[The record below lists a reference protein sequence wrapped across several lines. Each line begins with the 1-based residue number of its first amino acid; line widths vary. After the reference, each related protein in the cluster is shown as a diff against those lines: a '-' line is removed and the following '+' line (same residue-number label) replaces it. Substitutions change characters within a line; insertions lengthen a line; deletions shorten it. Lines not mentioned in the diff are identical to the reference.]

1 MTKKRVS
8 RREVVVE
15 ELADVDLG
23 DGRRSARAKAIAD
36 RMAAA
41 PEASLPVA
49 MKDRAMLEALYRHLS
64 SEGVDFQGILE
75 SHLARS
81 GRRVAA
87 ASIDVYVAHDTTVC
101 TFSGEAERDGVG
113 VVNGEKQGFFAHV
126 SLAVAADGKRTPLG
140 LLAAEIFTREGAQD
154 LEGSEG
160 KRWSRG
166 VAASATRANGYAQ
179 LVHVAD
185 REGDGYGLL
194 AELTAKGHR
203 FIIRAKEN
211 RVVEIE
217 GEGRTYLFDAAQE
230 TRQSYALDV
239 PVAKRGG
246 KRHGEA
252 RRAHP
257 DREARLANLTVAALA
272 VTLKRPRKN
281 APSDAPTR
289 LPVNAVHVFEV
300 GAPLGEKPIEWLLL
314 TNEPVGT
321 KEQIAAVI
329 EGYRTRW
336 TVEEYFKALKTGCAF
351 EERQLESFRSL
362 TNLLAYSL
370 IIAYALLLL
379 RALARSEVDL
389 PADALLTRDQL
400 VCLRV
405 MTKRKKAALTTAN
418 QVLDAIAELGVHLK
432 SNGLPGWRVLSRGWQ
447 RLLDFEVAYQAM
459 KGAGLVINR

>member
-1 MTKKRVS
+1 MGKKRVS
-8 RREVVVE
+8 RREVVGE

-23 DGRRSARAKAIAD
+23 DGRRTMRAKAIAD

-75 SHLARS
+75 SHLVRS
-81 GRRVAA
+81 GRRVAE
-87 ASIDVYVAHDTTVC
+87 ASTDVYVAHDTTAC

-154 LEGSEG
+154 IEGNEG
-160 KRWSRG
+160 RRWNRG
-166 VAASATRANGYAQ
+166 VAASATRANRHAQ

-185 REGDGYGLL
+185 REGDAYSLL

-217 GEGRTYLFDAAQE
+217 GEGRNHLFDAAQE
-230 TRQSYALDV
+230 TRQRYAVDV

-272 VTLKRPRKN
+272 VTLKRPRKD
-281 APSDAPTR
+281 APPGTPTR
-289 LPVNAVHVFEV
+289 LPLNAVHVFEV
-300 GAPLGEKPIEWLLL
+300 GTPLGEKPIEWLLL
-314 TNEPVGT
+314 TGEPVDT

-362 TNLLAYSL
+362 TNLLAYSM

-379 RALARSEVDL
+379 RALARSGLDL
-389 PADALLTRDQL
+389 PADALLTDDQL
-400 VCLRV
+400 VCLGV
-405 MTKRKKAALTTAN
+405 MIKRKTALTTAS
-418 QVLDAIAELGVHLK
+418 QVLEAIAVLGVHLK

>member
-1 MTKKRVS
+1 MSKKRMS
-8 RREVVVE
+8 RREVVAE

-23 DGRRSARAKAIAD
+23 DERRTARAKVIAD
-36 RMAAA
+36 RMAMA

-64 SEGVDFQGILE
+64 SRGVDFQAILE

-81 GRRVAA
+81 GRRVIEATT
-87 ASIDVYVAHDTTVC
+87 DVYVAHDTSAC
-101 TFSGEAERDGVG
+101 TFSGEAQRNGVG
-113 VVNGEKQGFFAHV
+113 VVNGKKQGFFAHV
-126 SLAVAADGKRTPLG
+126 SLAVAADGNRTPLG
-140 LLAAEIFTREGAQD
+140 LLATELFTREGAQD
-154 LEGSEG
+154 LEDNEG
-160 KRWSRG
+160 RRWNRG
-166 VAASATRANGYAQ
+166 VAASATRADHCAR

-185 REGDGYGLL
+185 REGDAYSLL
-194 AELTAKGHR
+194 AELAAEGRR

-217 GEGRTYLFDAAQE
+217 GEGRTHLFDAAQE
-230 TRQSYALDV
+230 TRHSFTLDV

-257 DREARLANLTVAALA
+257 DREARLANLSVAALP
-272 VTLKRPRKN
+272 VILMRPRKN
-281 APSDAPTR
+281 APPGAPTR
-289 LPVNAVHVFEV
+289 LSLNAVHVFEV
-300 GAPLGEKPIEWLLL
+300 GAPLGEAPIEWLLL
-314 TNEPVGT
+314 TSEPVGT
-321 KEQIAAVI
+321 KKQIAAVI
-329 EGYRTRW
+329 EGYRTRR
-336 TVEEYFKALKTGCAF
+336 TVKEYFKALKTGCAF

-379 RALARSEVDL
+379 RALSRSKLDVS
-389 PADALLTRDQL
+389 ADALLTSDQL

-405 MTKRKKAALTTAN
+405 MTKRTKTALTTAS

-447 RLLDFEVAYQAM
+447 RLLEFELAYQAM
-459 KGAGLVINR
+459 KDAGLVINR

>member
-1 MTKKRVS
+1 MGKKRVS
-8 RREVVVE
+8 RREVVAE

-23 DGRRSARAKAIAD
+23 DERRAARAKVIAD
-36 RMAAA
+36 RMAMA

-75 SHLARS
+75 SHLVRS
-81 GRRVAA
+81 GQRVAK
-87 ASIDVYVAHDTTVC
+87 ASTDVYVAHDTTAC
-101 TFSGEAERDGVG
+101 TFSGESERAGVG

-154 LEGSEG
+154 IEGNEG
-160 KRWSRG
+160 RRWNRG
-166 VAASATRANGYAQ
+166 VATSATRAKNHAR

-185 REGDGYGLL
+185 REGDAYSLL
-194 AELTAKGHR
+194 AELSAKGHR
-203 FIIRAKEN
+203 FIVRAKEN

-217 GEGRTYLFDAAQE
+217 GEGRAHLFDAAQE
-230 TRQSYALDV
+230 TRQRYAIDV

-246 KRHGEA
+246 QRHGEA

-257 DREARLANLTVAALA
+257 DRDARLANLTVAALA
-272 VTLKRPRKN
+272 VTLKRPRK
-281 APSDAPTR
+281 DAPPGTPTH
-289 LPVNAVHVFEV
+289 LPVNAVHVFEIGV
-300 GAPLGEKPIEWLLL
+300 PLGEKPIEWLLL
-314 TNEPVGT
+314 TSEPVDT
-321 KEQIAAVI
+321 KKQIAAVI

-336 TVEEYFKALKTGCAF
+336 TVEEYFKALKTGCSF

-379 RALARSEVDL
+379 RALARSRLDL
-389 PADALLTRDQL
+389 PADALLTADQL
-400 VCLRV
+400 VCLGV
-405 MTKRKKAALTTAN
+405 MTERKKKALTTAT

-459 KGAGLVINR
+459 KHAGLVINR